1 MQIKIKMLL
10 WIALICLLSGCGKN
24 TETKAEKIKE
34 KEVLTIWCYYETEK
48 QREAMDTLTQGFNQY
63 QSRYQVIWEYVPM
76 TEFAKKLFMGYTE
89 NMLPDMV
96 LIDNPDM
103 PTGIKTGLFVEI
115 TDIAEELCLRQ
126 DYYPSVLETVYDD
139 ETCYG
144 LPLNCNNL
152 ALIYNKEMLE
162 ERGVVP
168 PDDWESFAEAV
179 KKLSDKETY
188 GFLMSAVEGEQG
200 AFQMLPWILAAGERI
215 EEPDAD
221 GMERAFCFLYD
232 LIEAGGMDAN
242 CINYSQNDVA
252 RKFIEGKAAMMENGP
267 WVLPMLD
274 EAGVSYGIL
283 PLPADV
289 TQSSVIGGENIGI
302 LKGKNIEGAKE
313 FIRYCAGDEVLYEF
327 CKTVDVLPAK
337 KSLEQ
342 RISEE
347 NERMAVFQKQMKTA
361 VSRTEN
367 EHWKSFSRQ
376 LSTVIYRM
384 MAEDAKA
391 GDLAKE
397 MAGK

>member
-1 MQIKIKMLL
+1 MKKRMLL
-10 WIALICLLSGCGKN
+10 WMVLLILLSGCGKH
-24 TETKAEKIKE
+24 TEMDAENQKE
-34 KEVLTIWCYYETEK
+34 REMLSIWCYYETEK
-48 QREAMDTLTQGFNQY
+48 QREAMDALTQGFNEY
-63 QSRYQVIWEYVPM
+63 QSKYQVMWEYVPM
-76 TEFAKKLFMGYTE
+76 SEFTKKLFMGYTE

-103 PTGIKTGLFVEI
+103 PTGIKTGLFAEI
-115 TDIAEELCLRQ
+115 TDIAEELHIRQ
-126 DYYPSVLETVYDD
+126 DYYPSVLTTVYDG
-139 ETCYG
+139 EICYG
-144 LPLNCNNL
+144 LPFNCNNL

-162 ERGVVP
+162 EKKVLP

-200 AFQMLPWILAAGERI
+200 AFQMLPWILTAGENI
-215 EEPDAD
+215 KKPGKE
-221 GMERAFCFLYD
+221 GMERAFRFLYD

-252 RKFIEGKAAMMENGP
+252 RKFIEGKTAMMENGP
-267 WVLPMLD
+267 WVLPMLE
-274 EAGVSYGIL
+274 EAGISYGIL

-289 TQSSVIGGENIGI
+289 KKSSVIGGENIGI
-302 LKGKNIEGAKE
+302 LKGKNMQGAKE
-313 FIRYCAGDEVLYEF
+313 FIRYCARDEVIYEF
-327 CKTVDVLPAK
+327 CKTADVLPAK
-337 KSLEQ
+337 RSLEQ

-347 NERMAVFQKQMKTA
+347 NERMAVFQKQMETA

-384 MAEDAKA
+384 MAEGADAEA
-391 GDLAKE
+391 LAEE
-397 MAGK
+397 MTEE